1 MLEVL
6 ENRIKKLKR
15 VAVAY
20 SGGIDS
26 SFLLFMANRVLGK
39 ENVLAIIV
47 NGCMMPEKDYKEAI
61 EFLKEN
67 DFKYIE
73 IQYNPLQIE
82 AFRKNCKDRCYYC
95 KKSLMGKVKDVAR
108 IHGFEN
114 VVDGKNTD
122 DLKAY
127 RPGSK
132 AIQELNII
140 NPLVD
145 SGFSKS
151 DIRKYSKKVRNK
163 ILG

>member
-1 MLEVL
+1 MLDVL
-6 ENRIKKLKR
+6 ENRIKQLEK

-39 ENVLAIIV
+39 ENVLAVIA
-47 NGCMMPEKDYKEAI
+47 NGCMMPKKDYKEAI

-73 IQYNPLQIE
+73 IPYNPLEIE
-82 AFRKNCKDRCYYC
+82 AFRKNHKDRCYHC
-95 KKSLMGKVKDVAR
+95 KKSLMGKVKDVAK

-114 VVDGKNTD
+114 VLDGKNVD
-122 DLKAY
+122 DLKTY

-132 AIQELNII
+132 AIEELNII

-145 SGFSKS
+145 SGFTKS